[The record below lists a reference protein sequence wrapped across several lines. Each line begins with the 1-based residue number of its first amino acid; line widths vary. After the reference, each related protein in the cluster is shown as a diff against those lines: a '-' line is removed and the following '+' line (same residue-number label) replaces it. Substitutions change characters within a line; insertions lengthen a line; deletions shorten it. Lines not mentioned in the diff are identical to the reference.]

1 MIKNGNFEF
10 SIVDIEPSSYEF
22 SIESD
27 TELEYSIDSDLNY
40 VSLHSKYF
48 GPYSVTPTQYKQ
60 TLSTQ
65 NKLLLENIVVEAIPS
80 NYGLITWNGSYLT
93 VS

>member
-1 MIKNGNFEF
+1 MVKNCNFEF

-40 VSLHSKYF
+40 VSNYGKYL
-48 GPYSVTPTQYKQ
+48 GPYSVTPTQHRQ
-60 TLSTQ
+60 ILFTQ
-65 NKLLLENIVVEAIPS
+65 NRILSQNIVIEAIPS
-80 NYGLITWNGSYLT
+80 NYVLITQNGS
-93 VS
+93 